1 MDNKQLAPY
10 QPKDFDEI
18 ARIGLAMVKSGYFND
33 VKDVAQATVKVMA
46 GAELGLPPF
55 TSMTGIHIIKGK
67 PALGANVIA
76 TLIKNDPRYNYRVT
90 QMDDDLVSINFYEG
104 GELIGTSSFSAA
116 DAQKAGTQNM
126 HKYPRNM
133 LFARAISN
141 GARWYTPGI
150 FGGSPV
156 YTPDEL
162 GVSVDEDGYIDAL
175 PEQAQNDFTEGE
187 FETVEEEAPAAPVK
201 QNGNHNPASN
211 GVTPD
216 EYKQAAYAS
225 ASLKDMAQNVV
236 GAKVGY
242 DAIPHVINAMTE
254 TYANEVLG
262 GEQFFYKRE
271 HNKAY
276 VDWLIER
283 KTQTNFKPAGPDVGD
298 GGHWLAGD
306 N

>member
-18 ARIGLAMVKSGYFND
+18 ARIGKAMVMSGYFND

-90 QMDDDLVSINFYEG
+90 QMDDNLVSIDFYEG

-162 GVSVDEDGYIDAL
+162 GVSVDEDGYIDMQ
-175 PEQAQNDFTEGE
+175 PEQPQPDFTEGE
-187 FETVEEEAPAAPVK
+187 FEAIEDGLTVVNFCQYAVDNIGRYDHVNAVKAALK
-201 QNGNHNPASN
+201 KLGYTGIKNDAA
-211 GVTPD
+211 
-216 EYKQAAYAS
+216 ERQAQYDTLVRYAELRDS
-225 ASLKDMAQNVV
+225 GLSD
-236 GAKVGY
+236 
-242 DAIPHVINAMTE
+242 D
-254 TYANEVLG
+254 EVLAKLDEPQQLFDT
-262 GEQFFYKRE
+262 EQP
-271 HNKAY
+271 KAVVY
-276 VDWLIER
+276 
-283 KTQTNFKPAGPDVGD
+283 G
-298 GGHWLAGD
+298 
-306 N
+306 